1 VGFKKINIVI
11 MPEGARRVRQLKVP
25 KLLFFIV
32 FPVLIGAGVI
42 LAWIIRDYRSVKTD
56 IPRLAYLQKENSQ
69 QREQITSLTEK
80 IHVIQKKLM
89 ELNDFDRKL
98 RTMVNLE
105 PTRES
110 PHFVGMGGSD
120 PSTSSSR
127 AAAEKLNRKLV
138 RNMHRSLDEIEN
150 EISVQVRERA
160 DLLSYLNKQKMLL
173 ASTPSVWPT
182 KGWISS
188 DFGYRLSPFTNEKEF
203 HKGLDICNR
212 KGAPIIS
219 PADGVVSSIENDPGY
234 GRILTINHGYGVV
247 TKYAHLDK
255 VSVKRGQAV
264 KRGQEIASVGSS
276 GRTTG
281 PHLHYEVHL
290 NGVPVNPLRYIL
302 N

>member
-1 VGFKKINIVI
+1 MGLKKINIVI

-25 KLLFFIV
+25 KILFLLV
-32 FPVLIGAGVI
+32 FPLMIGAALV
-42 LAWIIRDYRSVKTD
+42 LAWIIKDYQSVRTD
-56 IPRLAYLQKENSQ
+56 IPRLAYLQNENSQ
-69 QREQITSLTEK
+69 QREQIASLTDK
-80 IHVIQKKLM
+80 IRIIQKKLT
-89 ELNDFDRKL
+89 ELNEFDRKL

-105 PTRES
+105 PKRET

-120 PSTSSSR
+120 PSSSSSR
-127 AAAEKLNRKLV
+127 AAAEKLNRKIV

-150 EISVQVRERA
+150 EISVQVGERTE
-160 DLLSYLNKQKMLL
+160 LLSFLNKQKTLL
-173 ASTPSVWPT
+173 ASSPSIWPT

-203 HKGLDICNR
+203 HKGIDICNK

-219 PADGVVSSIENDPGY
+219 PADGVVSSIENDVGY
-234 GRILTINHGYGVV
+234 GRILTINHGYGIV

-255 VSVKRGQAV
+255 VSVKKGQPV
-264 KRGQEIASVGSS
+264 KRGQEVALVGTT

>member
-1 VGFKKINIVI
+1 VGFRKINIVV

-25 KLLFFIV
+25 KLLVLLV
-32 FPVLIGAGVI
+32 FPLLIGAGLL
-42 LAWIIRDYRSVKTD
+42 LAWIIKDYLSVKID
-56 IPRLAYLQKENSQ
+56 VPRLAYLQKENSQ
-69 QREQITSLTEK
+69 QQEQIASLTEK
-80 IHVIQKKLM
+80 IRIIQKKLT

-105 PTRES
+105 STRDT

-120 PSTSSSR
+120 PASSSSR
-127 AAAEKLNRKLV
+127 AAAEKLNSKLV
-138 RNMHRSLDEIEN
+138 RTMHRSLDEIEN
-150 EISVQVRERA
+150 EISVQLNERTE
-160 DLLSYLNKQKMLL
+160 LLSYLNKQKTLL
-173 ASTPSVWPT
+173 ASTPSIWPT

-212 KGAPIIS
+212 RGAPIIT
-219 PADGVVSSIENDPGY
+219 PADGVVTAVESDPGY
-234 GRILTINHGYGVV
+234 GRIITINHGSGLV
-247 TKYAHLDK
+247 TRYAHLDK
-255 VSVKRGQAV
+255 VNVKKGQAV
-264 KRGQEIASVGSS
+264 KRGQEVALVGNT

-290 NGVPVNPLRYIL
+290 NGVPINPMRYIL

>member
-11 MPEGARRVRQLKVP
+11 MPEGARRVRQLRIP
-25 KLLFFIV
+25 KALFLLV
-32 FPVLIGAGVI
+32 FPFLVGAGLI
-42 LAWIIRDYRSVKTD
+42 FAWIIRDYHSVKTD

-69 QREQITSLTEK
+69 QQEQITSLTDK
-80 IHVIQKKLM
+80 IYVIQKKLM
-89 ELNDFDRKL
+89 ELNEFDKKL

-105 PTRES
+105 PSREY

-120 PSTSSSR
+120 PSTSSAR

-150 EISVQVRERA
+150 EISVQVLERT
-160 DLLSYLNKQKMLL
+160 DLLSFLNKQKTLL
-173 ASTPSVWPT
+173 ASTPSIWPT

-203 HKGLDICNR
+203 HKGIDICNR
-212 KGAPIIS
+212 KGAPIIC

-255 VSVKRGQAV
+255 AGVKRGQAV
-264 KRGQEIASVGSS
+264 KRGQEIAFVGNS